1 MPKLVRLYI
10 HHVLIGFALSA
21 VFVGV
26 LMWLDVV
33 GLRGLI
39 LGSTAGYLAGVMLF
53 IGNGIVFSGAQFA
66 VTILMMAE
74 KDDDTPKGGT
84 RAPVAHYATQ
94 PVLVRSE
101 EDRRRARTQPLR

>member
-33 GLRGLI
+33 GLRNKADAWSRHL
-39 LGSTAGYLAGVMLF
+39 
-53 IGNGIVFSGAQFA
+53 SGGQQQRIA
-66 VTILMMAE
+66 I
-74 KDDDTPKGGT
+74 PG
-84 RAPVAHYATQ
+84 RW
-94 PVLVRSE
+94 R
-101 EDRRRARTQPLR
+101 